1 MEERR
6 RHVRTKI
13 EETAYIS
20 VSGSS
25 ICCQVSDIS
34 RQGAAID
41 VPDVAYIPEHFDLML
56 KSDRIVRN
64 CRIVWIMKNRIG
76 VVFKDDAGYPKS
88 FATSTTSAPSQ

>member
-6 RHVRTKI
+6 KHVRTQI

-25 ICCQVSDIS
+25 IRCQVSNIS
-34 RQGAAID
+34 HQGAAID
-41 VPDVAYIPEHFDLML
+41 VPDVAFIPEHFELML

-76 VVFKDDAGYPKS
+76 IE
-88 FATSTTSAPSQ
+88 FASDPDYFRSLETTTTSAP

>member
-6 RHVRTKI
+6 KHVRTPVK
-13 EETAYIS
+13 ETAYIS

-25 ICCQVSDIS
+25 IRCQVSNIS
-34 RQGAAID
+34 EQGAAID
-41 VPDVAYIPEHFDLML
+41 VPDVAYIPEHFELML

-76 VVFKDDAGYPKS
+76 VEFAGDPDYFKS
-88 FATSTTSAPSQ
+88 LETTMTSAPYY